1 MLYINPIPN
10 DTGGL
15 NPPQTTYAKGL
26 LNFPDKL
33 FDTFQEYNGF
43 VVLTIEDDSVTAIE
57 PNFEAWEAWKTTL
70 PTDEPTE
77 SISDMAIW
85 DELDKAYTEGV
96 NSAYEQ

>member
-26 LNFPDKL
+26 FIFPDEY
-33 FDTFQEYNGF
+33 FNTFQEYNGF
-43 VVLTIEDDSVTAIE
+43 VILTIDGDTVTAVE
-57 PNFEAWEAWKTTL
+57 PNIETWEAWKATQ

-77 SISDMAIW
+77 PTTDTVTW

>member
-1 MLYINPIPN
+1 MLYLNPKPN
-10 DTGGL
+10 ETGGFYPL
-15 NPPQTTYAKGL
+15 QTTNAIGL
-26 LNFPDKL
+26 VNFPDEF

-43 VVLTIEDDSVTAIE
+43 VKLTIDGDTVTAVE
-57 PNFEAWEAWKTTL
+57 PNIEVWEAWKATL

-77 SISDMAIW
+77 PTSDMAIW